1 MITLRKEGNQ
11 FQSPKDG
18 LTGAEGHQMLALLSG
33 LGTRPLSALLCCTS
47 DRGRRE
53 VGGWETLTLAGE
65 EKEVACTR
73 HGINILNRE
82 KEEAHTCMCSVESEL
97 CLLLTLWRNCP
108 RLAQPTENTTAVIL
122 SRSLVRPGYLLPRGL
137 LHRSV
142 LLKGHNSRLYLRETS
157 MPGCQFAHTLP
168 CPGI

>member
-1 MITLRKEGNQ
+1 MITRRKEGNQ

-53 VGGWETLTLAGE
+53 VGGCSQETLTLAGE

-122 SRSLVRPGYLLPRGL
+122 SRSLVRPGLSTPQGL
-137 LHRSV
+137 AAQISLTE
-142 LLKGHNSRLYLRETS
+142 GT
-157 MPGCQFAHTLP
+157 
-168 CPGI
+168 

>member
-1 MITLRKEGNQ
+1 M
-11 FQSPKDG
+11 
-18 LTGAEGHQMLALLSG
+18 G
-33 LGTRPLSALLCCTS
+33 LGQDPCQHCFAAHLTEGGGRWGAGRLSLSLGKRKRS
-47 DRGRRE
+47 LVQD
-53 VGGWETLTLAGE
+53 
-65 EKEVACTR
+65 
-73 HGINILNRE
+73 GINILNRK

>member
-1 MITLRKEGNQ
+1 
-11 FQSPKDG
+11 
-18 LTGAEGHQMLALLSG
+18 MLALLSG

-47 DRGRRE
+47 DGGRRE
-53 VGGWETLTLAGE
+53 ARRLTLAGE

-73 HGINILNRE
+73 DRINILNRE
-82 KEEAHTCMCSVESEL
+82 KEEAHTCMCDVESEL

-108 RLAQPTENTTAVIL
+108 RLAQSTENTTAVIL
-122 SRSLVRPGYLLPRGL
+122 SRSLVKPGYLFPRGL

-142 LLKGHNSRLYLRETS
+142 LPKGQISWLYLRETS
-157 MPGCQFAHTLP
+157 TPGCQFAHTLP